1 MAKGRPTGNRRD
13 GFKNGGKLTTRKSGK
28 KGCK

>member
-1 MAKGRPTGNRRD
+1 MGKPTGHRRD
-13 GFKNGGKLTTRKSGK
+13 GFKNGGKITTRKIRK

>member
-1 MAKGRPTGNRRD
+1 MGKPTGHRRD
-13 GFKNGGKLTTRKSGK
+13 GFKNGGKIPTRKSRK

>member
-1 MAKGRPTGNRRD
+1 MGRLTGHRRD
-13 GFKNGGKLTTRKSGK
+13 GFKNGGKIITRKSGK

>member
-1 MAKGRPTGNRRD
+1 MGKPTGHRID
-13 GFKNGGKLTTRKSGK
+13 GFKNGGKITTRKSRK

>member
-1 MAKGRPTGNRRD
+1 MGKPTGYRRD
-13 GFKNGGKLTTRKSGK
+13 GFKNGGKITTRKSIK

>member
-1 MAKGRPTGNRRD
+1 MGKPTGYRRD
-13 GFKNGGKLTTRKSGK
+13 GFKNGGKITTRKSRK

>member
-1 MAKGRPTGNRRD
+1 MGRPTGHSRD
-13 GFKNGGKLTTRKSGK
+13 GFKNGGKITTRKSRK

>member
-1 MAKGRPTGNRRD
+1 MGKPTGHRRD
-13 GFKNGGKLTTRKSGK
+13 GFKNGSKITTRKSRK